1 MRCCDIKAWYK
12 SLKEKIMISTFH
24 ATASGF
30 SMAPKYPRTRL
41 LLATVLAC
49 AGLAATCVSAQT
61 VYRSVDANGRVT
73 FSDLPPNNAKQ
84 VTPVGMDRDG
94 TTPNVSLPFELRS
107 VVDKYPVTLYTSAD
121 CAPCDDGR
129 ALLRTRGVPF
139 AEKTVSKPEDVES
152 LKRLSNATSLPLLT
166 VGSHQL
172 KGFSSGE
179 WTQYLGLAGYPETSQ
194 LPAAYRNPPPTPLV
208 AVQTPVNPAASASAP
223 TAATPVTPVPPAPPN
238 PAGIRF

>member
-1 MRCCDIKAWYK
+1 
-12 SLKEKIMISTFH
+12 
-24 ATASGF
+24 
-30 SMAPKYPRTRL
+30 MAPKYPRTRL

-84 VTPVGMDRDG
+84 VPPVGMARDG
-94 TTPNVSLPFELRS
+94 TNPNVSPPFELRS

-223 TAATPVTPVPPAPPN
+223 TAAAPVAPMPPAPPN